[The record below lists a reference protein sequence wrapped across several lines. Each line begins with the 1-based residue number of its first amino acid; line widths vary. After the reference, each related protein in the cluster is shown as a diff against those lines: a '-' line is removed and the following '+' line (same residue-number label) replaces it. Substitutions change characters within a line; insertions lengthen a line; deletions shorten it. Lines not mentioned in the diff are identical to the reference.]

1 MKAQQKKKRTAREV
15 DVRVSYGLGK
25 EMFGRFP
32 RDEIAGLSARDL
44 IGRVISGPQEPG
56 SATRTAKVLADVLA
70 TQRAIDAELTKA
82 SSGEADGEPITLDQ
96 VIVTGDAGEEQ
107 RENPV
112 VEETGEMT
120 IRLSESY
127 VGG

>member
-1 MKAQQKKKRTAREV
+1 
-15 DVRVSYGLGK
+15 
-25 EMFGRFP
+25 MFGRFP

-44 IGRVISGPQEPG
+44 IDRVISGPQEPG

-70 TQRAIDAELTKA
+70 TQRAIDAELTQA